1 MKHYPGSD
9 IKNFK
14 EVLRISERIFKNIDC
29 SVFFSPYSVVPIVA
43 QLEGLYTS
51 MLGSGDSIYSMISI
65 ASQIEKQYSLFRKL
79 YLLPL
84 EEKRKIIDEIYE
96 MIAPLLLEE
105 ENEYINLLT
114 STKYYHTL
122 KNFSQK
128 DTIRFKSIL
137 QDKFAALRSFISP
150 FCKRKGDFAH
160 IAHYGYIKDLYKE
173 YGFLSSL
180 SRRLL
185 NEWSK
190 YSFPIVSEIIFKN
203 FNAVDSSIKSEIKGW
218 IIFVASSTQQLLTD
232 SNLRRK
238 KMLQSFLLAKKL
250 GARIVGMGGL
260 AASFTRGG
268 RLILEN
274 IKDINFTT
282 GHAYTIA
289 NIMGIINKCKDEF
302 RVDIGKITVAVVGAA
317 GSIGSGCVKLLV
329 ESGARNI
336 VMIDTTNFI
345 SYRKLRELAG
355 EIKKKQVRLCISTV
369 LDDIKEAD
377 LIIIA
382 TNSPF
387 SLIKATHLKPGAIV
401 IDDSFPKNVSE
412 KIIKQRKDVLFLEGG
427 AVHFPLTIEVNVS
440 RNMPDLM
447 DAPLTR
453 LISCKE
459 GYSSFSETLIL
470 ALTNYRGNYGVGSAD
485 PKLAEDIK
493 LKADMIGISPALL
506 GCFNRGIDKKKI
518 AKILEIRKN
527 QNGLF

>member
-14 EVLRISERIFKNIDC
+14 EVLQISEKIFRNIDC
-29 SVFFSPYSVVPIVA
+29 SVFFSPYSVIPIIA
-43 QLEGLYTS
+43 QLEGLYTP
-51 MLGSGDSIYSMISI
+51 MLGSGDSIYSIISI
-65 ASQIEKQYSLFRKL
+65 AFQIEKQYSLFRKL
-79 YLLPL
+79 YLLSL

-128 DTIRFKSIL
+128 DTIRFKNIL
-137 QDKFAALRSFISP
+137 QDKFAVLRSFINP
-150 FCKRKGDFAH
+150 FCRRRGDFAYVV
-160 IAHYGYIKDLYKE
+160 HYGYIEDLYRE
-173 YGFLSSL
+173 HSFLKNLPNVSL
-180 SRRLL
+180 RR
-185 NEWSK
+185 WFRS
-190 YSFPIVSEIIFKN
+190 SFPVVSEISLRN
-203 FNAVDSSIKSEIKGW
+203 FSMLDSSVKDKIKGW
-218 IIFVASSTQQLLTD
+218 IIFVANSTQQLLTD

-260 AASFTRGG
+260 TASFTRGG
-268 RLILEN
+268 RLILKN
-274 IKDINFTT
+274 IKGINFTT

-289 NIMGIINKCKDEF
+289 NIMGIINRCKDEF

-345 SYRKLRELAG
+345 SYRKLKELAT
-355 EIKKKQVRLCISTV
+355 EIKKKKKQVRLCISTV
-369 LDDIKEAD
+369 LDDIKKAD

-427 AVHFPLTIEVNVS
+427 TVHFPLTIEVNMA

-470 ALTNYRGNYGVGSAD
+470 ALTNYRRNYGVGSAD

-506 GCFNRGIDKKKI
+506 GCFNRGITSNNFHRIIKI
-518 AKILEIRKN
+518 NSNIPK
-527 QNGLF
+527 